1 VSESKYDVYAQLANP
16 NSCINKA
23 KAGEP
28 IFVLQGGDEFA
39 ADLVEQWADKLD
51 AAKGEPT
58 PKSEDARAV
67 AAEMRAYTPRK
78 IPG

>member
-1 VSESKYDVYAQLANP
+1 MSESKYDVYAQLS
-16 NSCINKA
+16 NSSSCLNKA
-23 KAGEP
+23 KGGEP

-51 AAKGEPT
+51 AAKGGST
-58 PKSEDARAV
+58 PKSVDARAI
-67 AAEMRAYTPRK
+67 AAEMRTYTPRK